1 VSTSNSA
8 LENRVSALER
18 QVDELREQLQIQTD
32 PAKRK
37 TNMDKVIGFFGDD
50 PVMKRI
56 FRNAEKFR
64 EDDRKK
70 VRRKQPK
77 TRRTKS

>member
-1 VSTSNSA
+1 
-8 LENRVSALER
+8 
-18 QVDELREQLQIQTD
+18 VDELREQMQIQTD

-70 VRRKQPK
+70 
-77 TRRTKS
+77 RTKS